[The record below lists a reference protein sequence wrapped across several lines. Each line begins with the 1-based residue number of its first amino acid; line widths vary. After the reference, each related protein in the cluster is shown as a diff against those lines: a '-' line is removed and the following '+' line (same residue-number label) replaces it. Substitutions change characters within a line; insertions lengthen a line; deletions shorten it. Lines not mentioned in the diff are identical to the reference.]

1 MTFGTGRNTPPW
13 GVAGA
18 NTAERVTT
26 MTQMNSKIMEIVD
39 EENGTMQEVCEL
51 PNGLYRV
58 DFYERYTG
66 VPGWRFIFSDGDYT
80 KECLEDELG
89 IVFNADQE
97 G

>member
-1 MTFGTGRNTPPW
+1 
-13 GVAGA
+13 
-18 NTAERVTT
+18 

-89 IVFNADQE
+89 IVFNANQE